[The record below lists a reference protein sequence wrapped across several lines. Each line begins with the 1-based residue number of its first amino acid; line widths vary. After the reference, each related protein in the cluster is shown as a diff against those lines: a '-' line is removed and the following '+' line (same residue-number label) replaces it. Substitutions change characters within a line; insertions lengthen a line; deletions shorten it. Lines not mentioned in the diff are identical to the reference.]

1 MSRFSSETF
10 HEITPLVLSAHTAVQ
25 SRGDASFPFVQ
36 EAHFLWLT
44 SIDHADWWYV
54 ATDDT
59 EYLVMPEVD
68 EVHEL
73 FDGSLS
79 KKEAEK
85 LSGIKT
91 ILSRKEGMALIES
104 LAEKHQTVFTLGED
118 PHVSHYDFV
127 ENPAPKTMRT
137 MLSRHFREVK
147 DARPVLS
154 RLRAIKS
161 EDEIKATEKAVKA
174 TILGFEEVRT
184 KLSTLK
190 YEYEIEAIL
199 NAAFRKTGAH
209 GHAYDPIVAA
219 EKNACTLHYV
229 QNNDKLPKNGL
240 VLIDA
245 GAKFSGYAADVTRTY
260 AIGTPTARQSAV
272 HHAVEKAHQ
281 EIISLVRP
289 GLKISEYSERVDEI
303 MKAALKSLNLLSAPE
318 DYRRYFPHAIS
329 HGLGIDVHESLG
341 GSETFKPG
349 MIFTVEPG
357 IYIPEESIGV
367 RIEDDILVTDDGH
380 RVLSEALPTGL

>member
-1 MSRFSSETF
+1 M
-10 HEITPLVLSAHTAVQ
+10 
-25 SRGDASFPFVQ
+25 
-36 EAHFLWLT
+36 
-44 SIDHADWWYV
+44 
-54 ATDDT
+54 
-59 EYLVMPEVD
+59 
-68 EVHEL
+68 
-73 FDGSLS
+73 
-79 KKEAEK
+79 
-85 LSGIKT
+85 
-91 ILSRKEGMALIES
+91 
-104 LAEKHQTVFTLGED
+104 
-118 PHVSHYDFV
+118 
-127 ENPAPKTMRT
+127 
-137 MLSRHFREVK
+137 
-147 DARPVLS
+147 
-154 RLRAIKS
+154 
-161 EDEIKATEKAVKA
+161 
-174 TILGFEEVRT
+174 RT